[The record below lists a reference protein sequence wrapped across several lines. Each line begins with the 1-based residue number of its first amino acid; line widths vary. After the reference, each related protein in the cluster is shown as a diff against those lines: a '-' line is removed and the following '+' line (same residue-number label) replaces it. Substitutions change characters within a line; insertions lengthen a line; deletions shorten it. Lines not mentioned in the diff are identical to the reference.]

1 MIKISIKNIGKSPN
15 DQMLIL
21 FHRPPRHTL
30 DIDVTS
36 QTFADVK
43 FRYASHNNG
52 ITSSVSY
59 PAGFVGFQLTRRS
72 PSQYYAKL
80 FTRSLVRKLFSLHNV
95 IV

>member
-1 MIKISIKNIGKSPN
+1 
-15 DQMLIL
+15 MLIT
-21 FHRPPRHTL
+21 FHSPLRHTL

-72 PSQYYAKL
+72 ASQYFAKL
-80 FTRSLVRKLFSLHNV
+80 FTRSLVRKVIIFLFHAISYFDNKILQ
-95 IV
+95 

>member
-1 MIKISIKNIGKSPN
+1 
-15 DQMLIL
+15 MLII
-21 FHRPPRHTL
+21 FYRSPKHTL

-52 ITSSVSY
+52 IATSLSY
-59 PAGFVGFQLTRRS
+59 PAGFVGFQLTKRT

-80 FTRSLVRKLFSLHNV
+80 FTRSAVRKFFHLHNNKFSLGFIHSYMTVNL
-95 IV
+95 IT